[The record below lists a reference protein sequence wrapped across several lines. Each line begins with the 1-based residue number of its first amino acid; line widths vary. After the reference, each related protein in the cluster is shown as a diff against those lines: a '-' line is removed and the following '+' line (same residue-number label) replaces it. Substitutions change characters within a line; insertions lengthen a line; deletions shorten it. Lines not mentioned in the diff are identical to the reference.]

1 MDKLT
6 AICTKSYH
14 ADGVQLV
21 GNAVK
26 QMERWKHWILA
37 GLPIC
42 LAKTQEPFSDDPTLP
57 ESPSGPIVTVRDLKV
72 CAGTGFIVA
81 LTGDVMTMPGLPKAP
96 SAEKIDIDENG
107 VISGLF

>member
-26 QMERWKHWILA
+26 QMEQLEALGLGGLA
-37 GLPIC
+37 HLHG
-42 LAKTQEPFSDDPTLP
+42 
-57 ESPSGPIVTVRDLKV
+57 
-72 CAGTGFIVA
+72 
-81 LTGDVMTMPGLPKAP
+81 
-96 SAEKIDIDENG
+96 
-107 VISGLF
+107 